1 MKEYFKEYMITTF
14 QNLCGMVEALNDLLN
29 NFDNFLESIPCKKCN
44 KYNKLNKKIYNINTN
59 YKLRECVKN
68 QYNIC
73 QKILGISDQLAFI
86 KPKGRAT
93 WSHKGCCPRTAD
105 LYRYI
110 SSYQARKF
118 YRQSISSS
126 TTYTL
131 AMSRQDWWKMIR
143 SLTEMGLLLRS
154 FQIVVENRDI
164 KNKYIDVYVVDLDQ
178 LNNIMKI
185 CEKIGKNLN
194 SFERKNT
201 KMNNSFEED
210 RGDTVA
216 W

>member
-1 MKEYFKEYMITTF
+1 MKRCFK
-14 QNLCGMVEALNDLLN
+14 NLCGIVEALNDLIN

-44 KYNKLNKKIYNINTN
+44 KYNKLNKKIYNVNTK
-59 YKLRECVKN
+59 YELRECVKN

-86 KPKGRAT
+86 ALKGRAT

-105 LYRYI
+105 LFRYI

-118 YRQSISSS
+118 YGQSISSS
-126 TTYTL
+126 TMYTL
-131 AMSRQDWWKMIR
+131 TMSRQDWWRIIG

-164 KNKYIDVYVVDLDQ
+164 KNKYIYVYVIDLDQ

-194 SFERKNT
+194 SFERKKT
-201 KMNNSFEED
+201 KMNNSFEEN
-210 RGDTVA
+210 RGHTVA

>member
-1 MKEYFKEYMITTF
+1 MKSCFKK
-14 QNLCGMVEALNDLLN
+14 LCGIVEALNDLIN
-29 NFDNFLESIPCKKCN
+29 NFDNFLEFIPCKKCN
-44 KYNKLNKKIYNINTN
+44 KYNKLNKKIYNVNTK

-73 QKILGISDQLAFI
+73 QKILGIGDQLGFI
-86 KPKGRAT
+86 ALKGRET
-93 WSHKGCCPRTAD
+93 WRHKGCCPRTAD
-105 LYRYI
+105 LIRYI

-118 YRQSISSS
+118 YGQSISSS
-126 TTYTL
+126 TMYTPT
-131 AMSRQDWWKMIR
+131 MSRQGWWEIIR

-164 KNKYIDVYVVDLDQ
+164 KNKYVDVYVIDLDQ
-178 LNNIMKI
+178 LNNIMEI

-194 SFERKNT
+194 SFERKKT